1 MNREYK
7 SLQPYEGEIQNE
19 RGINF
24 NTVVVSDEVHQSLFT
39 KGIVQKTLSSILP
52 IKAEKPEGKVF
63 SLKASS
69 SLKRSKSAENVVSQN
84 NLSLKDDFSGK

>member
-52 IKAEKPEGKVF
+52 IKAEPEGKVL
-63 SLKASS
+63 SLKAS

-84 NLSLKDDFSGK
+84 NLSLKDDVSGK

>member
-24 NTVVVSDEVHQSLFT
+24 NTVVVSDEVHQSLFS

-52 IKAEKPEGKVF
+52 MKAEPEGKVF
-63 SLKASS
+63 SLKTS

-84 NLSLKDDFSGK
+84 NLSLKDDVSGK

>member
-52 IKAEKPEGKVF
+52 IKTEPEGKVIA
-63 SLKASS
+63 LKASS

-84 NLSLKDDFSGK
+84 NLSLKDDVSGR